1 MILSAD
7 RLEQMLFSF
16 VKCSMQ
22 SREEEEKDKTL
33 QLGILLLSRGT
44 TRRHGGRDCSQTGE
58 EVADLT
64 LQSADLGVRVVHAG
78 LDPVVQLDVA
88 QRAERDLAVNLVLL
102 GSAHHLAGDDNADLA
117 DAGDVGVEQAT
128 LELLAVESGGEG
140 LAGGVD
146 HAVCDADGLGQD
158 AAEANTREDVHV
170 VALAGVVGAGL
181 AGGVGKGAVGEGGAG
196 GEEAAAV
203 GVDDGGLEV
212 TLGLGRGVGEGEDER
227 SGVPVSHLAQNLRGE
242 DATHGGET
250 HQDGGLD
257 VVDDVVEGLVLL
269 AVVVMAG
276 EVDLV
281 VSELVAAVSGDET
294 LGVDEVEAVPGF
306 VLGHAFAHEELDNL
320 TSNAD
325 TGAAGT
331 EEHGTVVLAGQT
343 GALDSVDDTAKD
355 DSASTLDVIVE
366 AGVHVTVPLKSRE
379 GVLEILELDDN
390 TVEASLVMVAI
401 GRSPERHVRMSHLPR
416 PALGKSSHQLV
427 QELPLLLG

>member
-1 MILSAD
+1 
-7 RLEQMLFSF
+7 
-16 VKCSMQ
+16 
-22 SREEEEKDKTL
+22 
-33 QLGILLLSRGT
+33 
-44 TRRHGGRDCSQTGE
+44 
-58 EVADLT
+58 VADLT
-64 LQSADLGVRVVHAG
+64 LQSADLSVRVIHAG

-102 GSAHHLAGDDNADLA
+102 GSAHHLAGNDDANLT

-128 LELLAVESGGEG
+128 LELLSVESGGEG

-158 AAEANTREDVHV
+158 AAEADTGEDVHV

-181 AGGVGKGAVGEGGAG
+181 ASGVGEGAVGEGGAG

-203 GVDDGGLEV
+203 GVGDGGLEV
-212 TLGLGRGVGEGEDER
+212 TLGLGGGVGEGEDER
-227 SGVPVSHLAQNLRGE
+227 GGVPVSHLAQDLWGE
-242 DATHGGET
+242 DAAHGGET

-257 VVDDVVEGLVLL
+257 VVDDLVEGLVLL
-269 AVVVMAG
+269 AVVVTAG

-281 VSELVAAVSGDET
+281 VGELIAAVSGDET
-294 LGVDEVEAVPGF
+294 LGVDEVEAVAGF

-320 TSNAD
+320 TGNAD
-325 TGAAGT
+325 TGAAGA

-366 AGVHVTVPLKSRE
+366 AGVHVTVSLKSRE
-379 GVLEILELDDN
+379 GILEILELDDD
-390 TVEASLVMVAI
+390 TIEASLVMVAI
-401 GRSPERHVRMSHLPR
+401 GRSPERHVRISHLPR

-427 QELPLLLG
+427 QEFPLLLG

>member
-1 MILSAD
+1 M
-7 RLEQMLFSF
+7 
-16 VKCSMQ
+16 
-22 SREEEEKDKTL
+22 
-33 QLGILLLSRGT
+33 
-44 TRRHGGRDCSQTGE
+44 
-58 EVADLT
+58 ADLT
-64 LQSADLGVRVVHAG
+64 LQSADLSVRVIHAG

-102 GSAHHLAGDDNADLA
+102 GSAHHLAGNDDANLA

-128 LELLAVESGGEG
+128 LELLSVESGGEG

-158 AAEANTREDVHV
+158 AAEADTGEDVHV
-170 VALAGVVGAGL
+170 VTLARVVGAGL
-181 AGGVGKGAVGEGGAG
+181 AGGVGEGAVGEGGAG

-203 GVDDGGLEV
+203 GVGDGGLEV
-212 TLGLGRGVGEGEDER
+212 TLGLGGGVGEGEDER
-227 SGVPVSHLAQNLRGE
+227 GGVPVSHLAQDLWGE
-242 DATHGGET
+242 DAAHGGET

-257 VVDDVVEGLVLL
+257 VVDDLVEGLVLL
-269 AVVVMAG
+269 AVVVTAG

-281 VSELVAAVSGDET
+281 VGELVAAVSGDET
-294 LGVDEVEAVPGF
+294 LGVDEVEAVAGF

-320 TSNAD
+320 TGNAD
-325 TGAAGT
+325 TGAAGA

-379 GVLEILELDDN
+379 GILEILELDDD
-390 TVEASLVMVAI
+390 TIEASLVMVAG
-401 GRSPERHVRMSHLPR
+401 GRSPERHVRISHLPR

-427 QELPLLLG
+427 QEFPLLLG